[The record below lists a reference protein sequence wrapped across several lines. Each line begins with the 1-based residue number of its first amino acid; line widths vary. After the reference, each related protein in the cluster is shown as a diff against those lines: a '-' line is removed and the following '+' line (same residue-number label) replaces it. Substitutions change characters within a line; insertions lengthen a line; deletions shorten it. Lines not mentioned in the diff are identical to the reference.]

1 MTDNRKIAQLRSEI
15 SILDAERREILLKL
29 KGFGMLAILGVLG
42 LFVGA
47 FLLTTRIALL
57 GGMFIALGLVGVLIQ
72 YVQRYQR
79 RKRIV
84 QIDELIQQ
92 MDQEIAAEMGLS
104 RAES

>member
-15 SILDAERREILLKL
+15 SMLDSERREIQTKL
-29 KGFGMLAILGVLG
+29 QGFGMLAILGVLG

-47 FLLTTRIALL
+47 FLLTTRWGLL
-57 GGMFIALGLVGVLIQ
+57 GGLFIALGLIGVIVQ
-72 YVQRYQR
+72 YVQRHQQR
-79 RKRIV
+79 RRIV

-92 MDQEIAAEMGLS
+92 MDQEIAAEMGIS